1 MLLLRKMPCLFPAAL
16 CSSLL
21 FVNSE
26 ALSNTVDQGQLIDM
40 SLEQL
45 MNVEVFTAA
54 TLIPT
59 QTAKAPG
66 TVYSFS
72 QADFKRY
79 GVRRL
84 DDLLQFVPGFQVNQY
99 RKRHRSIWARGLQQR
114 YNNKMVL
121 LIDGVRQQHLYYG
134 HFSLGDD
141 LPLERIEKVE
151 VILGAASSVHGAN
164 AFSGLIS
171 VTTRNFSAQPETE
184 VSFEVG
190 NNDRA
195 KITGLYNSAKVQVF
209 ASYLEQEAPFDEGRL
224 SFIGSETLQ
233 PLDEDYQ
240 SLQIKA
246 NPFQGLNL
254 SLDYRKSETPFV
266 FIPSTQDAF
275 VESEFLS
282 VAASYKVGD
291 VSKGMIELQVY
302 YQYDDGREFEL
313 EQATQTLGYEE
324 FQDATMGGISVN
336 AFRRFSDHTLAVGM
350 SVQHEQAENTKFER
364 RFSFSSGFLPTPIT
378 GDLLSDPDIHNDD
391 YAVFFQDVWAP
402 NDNIEITLG
411 VRYDD
416 FSQFDEYINYRAA
429 LVYSPQ
435 ESHVWKLLYGTA
447 IRTPSFREYL
457 KVLEGMSFTAPIP
470 EAESLKSIE
479 VGYGYLGKKWDF
491 NVTAYHNDYDDS
503 IQERPTPDNSDEYF
517 ANEDGGL
524 EAQGIEFRLSY
535 GRGSDWD
542 LTTSV
547 SYIDSSSDDFDD
559 LPYVASWSG
568 SLLVGYQWLPD
579 HRIGLSAIYNDS
591 RPDLNTIAQDKAESF
606 VVANLFAS
614 GPIGPRLS
622 YEFGVDNLFDEKVY
636 DPAADFGG
644 QFNNEKPRREVW
656 LKLQWSPQW

>member
-1 MLLLRKMPCLFPAAL
+1 MPVHLKLRFHMSVCFSLLLA
-16 CSSLL
+16 
-21 FVNSE
+21 NSE
-26 ALSNTVDQGQLIDM
+26 ALSSSVAREQLVGM

-59 QTAKAPG
+59 HTAKAPG

-72 QADFKRY
+72 QSDFRRY

-99 RKRHRSIWARGLQQR
+99 RKRHRSLWARGLQQR

-134 HFSLGDD
+134 HFSLGED
-141 LPLERIEKVE
+141 LPLERIDKVE

-171 VTTRNFSAQPETE
+171 VTTRNFSEQAEAE
-184 VSFEVG
+184 MSFEIG
-190 NNDRA
+190 SNDRA
-195 KITGLYNSAKVQVF
+195 KITGLYNSPNLQVF
-209 ASYLEQEAPFDEGRL
+209 ASYLEQEAPFDENRL

-246 NPFQGLNL
+246 QPYQGLNL
-254 SLDYRKSETPFV
+254 SLGYRKSETPFV

-275 VESEFLS
+275 VESEFISLS
-282 VAASYKVGD
+282 GSYKTGD
-291 VSKGMIELQVY
+291 LAKGLIELQAY
-302 YQYDDGREFEL
+302 YQQDDGREFER
-313 EQATQTLGYEE
+313 EQVTQTLGYEE
-324 FQDATMGGISVN
+324 FQDSVMSGISVN
-336 AFRRFSDHTLAVGM
+336 VFRQFSDHTLAVGM
-350 SVQHEQAENTKFER
+350 SAQYEEAKNTQFER
-364 RFSFSSGFLPTPIT
+364 RFSFSSGFLATPIT
-378 GDLLSDPDIHNDD
+378 GDLLSDPGVHHDD
-391 YAVFFQDVWAP
+391 YALFVQDVWTP
-402 NDNIEITLG
+402 NDSIEVTLG

-435 ESHVWKLLYGTA
+435 PSHIWKLLYGTA
-447 IRTPSFREYL
+447 IRTPNFREYL
-457 KVLEGMSFTAPIP
+457 KVLEGTTFTAPIP

-479 VGYGYLGKKWDF
+479 VGYGYLGTQWDF
-491 NVTAYHNDYDDS
+491 NVTAYYNNYEDS
-503 IQERPTPDNSDEYF
+503 IQEKPTPDHSDEYF
-517 ANEDGGL
+517 DNEDGGL
-524 EAQGIEFRLSY
+524 MAQGVELRLSY
-535 GRGSDWD
+535 ERGNNWD
-542 LTTSV
+542 FTASA
-547 SYIDSSSDDFDD
+547 SYIDSSSDEFSD
-559 LPYVASWSG
+559 LPYLASWSA
-568 SLLVGYQWLPD
+568 SLLVGYQWLSG

-591 RPDLNTIAQDKAESF
+591 RPDLNAIEQDKAESF
-606 VVANLFAS
+606 VVANIFGS
-614 GPIGPRLS
+614 GSLS
-622 YEFGVDNLFDEKVY
+622 STLAYEFGVDNLLDEIIY

-644 QFNNEKPRREVW
+644 QYNNEKTRRQVW